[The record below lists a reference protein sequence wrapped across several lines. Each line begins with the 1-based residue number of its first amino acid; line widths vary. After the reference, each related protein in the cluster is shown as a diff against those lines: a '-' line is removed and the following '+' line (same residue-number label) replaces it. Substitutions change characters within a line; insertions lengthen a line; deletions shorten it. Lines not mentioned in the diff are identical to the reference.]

1 MFQET
6 ALSGQITFFQKL
18 RSLDYILLFCL
29 LILGLVSS
37 LSMYSTEGGEV
48 LYHTKSHVIRFI
60 VFFSMMLIFSFV
72 NLKLWHS
79 IGYIFYFV
87 VLCLLIWASLYGVK
101 ASGSQRWVDLYFINL
116 QPSELMKVAIIMCFA
131 KFYHRTQIHL
141 VNSFKNIIIPMVVLI
156 VPILLVVSQPDLGTS
171 ILIGLSGLVV
181 LWLSG
186 VNAKYFIYSSLI
198 LLISLPFVIS
208 FLKPYQKLRILTFFN
223 PDRDPLGAGYQ
234 IIQSKIAVGSGGLS
248 G

>member
-101 ASGSQRWVDLYFINL
+101 ASGSQRWVQGPGNPAPPFT
-116 QPSELMKVAIIMCFA
+116 QMC
-131 KFYHRTQIHL
+131 IEC
-141 VNSFKNIIIPMVVLI
+141 
-156 VPILLVVSQPDLGTS
+156 S
-171 ILIGLSGLVV
+171 ILIFRKSARVLSSGQLYVLVREND
-181 LWLSG
+181 LAMLDC
-186 VNAKYFIYSSLI
+186 KF
-198 LLISLPFVIS
+198 
-208 FLKPYQKLRILTFFN
+208 
-223 PDRDPLGAGYQ
+223 DPPR
-234 IIQSKIAVGSGGLS
+234 KNVM
-248 G
+248 

>member
-60 VFFSMMLIFSFV
+60 VFFSMMLILSCV
-72 NLKLWHS
+72 NLRLWHS

-87 VLCLLIWASLYGVK
+87 VLCLLIFSKTSPNKSIFSYRSFLENAVVFK
-101 ASGSQRWVDLYFINL
+101 FNINI
-116 QPSELMKVAIIMCFA
+116 K
-131 KFYHRTQIHL
+131 
-141 VNSFKNIIIPMVVLI
+141 KNKIIIV
-156 VPILLVVSQPDLGTS
+156 
-171 ILIGLSGLVV
+171 
-181 LWLSG
+181 
-186 VNAKYFIYSSLI
+186 YFFIR
-198 LLISLPFVIS
+198 P
-208 FLKPYQKLRILTFFN
+208 QC
-223 PDRDPLGAGYQ
+223 
-234 IIQSKIAVGSGGLS
+234 
-248 G
+248 

>member
-37 LSMYSTEGGEV
+37 LSMYSTERRRSS
-48 LYHTKSHVIRFI
+48 LPHKKSCNSIYSFL
-60 VFFSMMLIFSFV
+60 FMMLIFSFV

-131 KFYHRTQIHL
+131 NFITEHKFI
-141 VNSFKNIIIPMVVLI
+141 
-156 VPILLVVSQPDLGTS
+156 
-171 ILIGLSGLVV
+171 
-181 LWLSG
+181 
-186 VNAKYFIYSSLI
+186 
-198 LLISLPFVIS
+198 
-208 FLKPYQKLRILTFFN
+208 
-223 PDRDPLGAGYQ
+223 
-234 IIQSKIAVGSGGLS
+234 
-248 G
+248 

>member
-72 NLKLWHS
+72 NLKFWHS
-79 IGYIFYFV
+79 IGYLFYFV

-101 ASGSQRWVDLYFINL
+101 ASGSQRWVDLYFIL
-116 QPSELMKVAIIMCFA
+116 
-131 KFYHRTQIHL
+131 
-141 VNSFKNIIIPMVVLI
+141 
-156 VPILLVVSQPDLGTS
+156 
-171 ILIGLSGLVV
+171 
-181 LWLSG
+181 
-186 VNAKYFIYSSLI
+186 SLI
-198 LLISLPFVIS
+198 HI
-208 FLKPYQKLRILTFFN
+208 
-223 PDRDPLGAGYQ
+223 
-234 IIQSKIAVGSGGLS
+234 
-248 G
+248 

>member
-116 QPSELMKVAIIMCFA
+116 QPSELMKI
-131 KFYHRTQIHL
+131 
-141 VNSFKNIIIPMVVLI
+141 
-156 VPILLVVSQPDLGTS
+156 
-171 ILIGLSGLVV
+171 
-181 LWLSG
+181 
-186 VNAKYFIYSSLI
+186 SLI
-198 LLISLPFVIS
+198 LFLAKYYHRISSSDVNRTKFLSLIHI
-208 FLKPYQKLRILTFFN
+208 
-223 PDRDPLGAGYQ
+223 
-234 IIQSKIAVGSGGLS
+234 
-248 G
+248 